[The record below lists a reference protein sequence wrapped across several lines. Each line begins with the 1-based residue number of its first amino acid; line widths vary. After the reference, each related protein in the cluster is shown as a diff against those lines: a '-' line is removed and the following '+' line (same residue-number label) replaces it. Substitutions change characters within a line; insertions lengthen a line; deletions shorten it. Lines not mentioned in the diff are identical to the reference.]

1 MKEYFLNFSNCY
13 AANKFSYLDFIF
25 TLHNNSAMDYTV
37 NTVISL
43 ISRIHSQTQELTNS
57 MLSKHKLV
65 SSHGFILYLLSVH
78 EELTMGNL
86 SKLINRN
93 KSTTTVLI
101 RKLIEEDLIKVG
113 QAKNDTRKK
122 IISLTEKGREYNS
135 LTAAGSQNLLK
146 SCYMDFSDEEKDTLL
161 MLLKKMSRNLD
172 QNE

>member
-1 MKEYFLNFSNCY
+1 
-13 AANKFSYLDFIF
+13 
-25 TLHNNSAMDYTV
+25 
-37 NTVISL
+37 
-43 ISRIHSQTQELTNS
+43 

-101 RKLIEEDLIKVG
+101 RKLIEENLIKVG

-135 LTAAGSQNLLK
+135 LTAAVSQNLLK

>member
-1 MKEYFLNFSNCY
+1 
-13 AANKFSYLDFIF
+13 
-25 TLHNNSAMDYTV
+25 MDYTV

-57 MLSKHKLV
+57 MLSQHKLV

-101 RKLIEEDLIKVG
+101 RKLIEEDLIKVDHS
-113 QAKNDTRKK
+113 QKDTRKK

-135 LTAAGSQNLLK
+135 LTTSVSQNLLA
-146 SCYMDFSDEEKDTLL
+146 SCYRGFTSEEKDTLL
-161 MLLKKMSRNLD
+161 ELLKKMSKNLD
-172 QNE
+172 QQE